1 MAEKPNLPLLIQ
13 TTDNYKLVEKL
24 FQGGAKPTLVQLE
37 IDDTIYKINLATRQ
51 VEAPEF
57 LAVKSDHEAE
67 IIFFEVDRYY
77 DGIDLST
84 IPCVVQYKAI
94 NKETGEET
102 LNSHLIPFYDIYT
115 KATEYKMLLPWDIT
129 NNVSKNASEII
140 FSFRFFKVDTNC
152 NIIYSL
158 NTLTATSKILDT
170 LNNNKI
176 SEETKIPGTLYDEI
190 MTLYRYLY
198 DNTDVYWEVLE

>member
-24 FQGGAKPTLVQLE
+24 FQDGAKPTLVQLE
-37 IDDTIYKINLATRQ
+37 IDDTIYKIDLATRQ

-67 IIFFEVDRYY
+67 IIFFEIDRYY
-77 DGIDLST
+77 DGMDLST
-84 IPCVVQYKAI
+84 IPCVVQYKII

-115 KATEYKMLLPWDIT
+115 KATEYKMILPWDIT

-140 FSFRFFKVDTNC
+140 FSFRFFKVDTDC
-152 NIIYSL
+152 NVIYSL
-158 NTLTATSKILDT
+158 NTLTSTSKILDT
-170 LNNNKI
+170 LDNNKI

-198 DNTDVYWEVLE
+198 DNTDVYWEILD